1 MRLRVLPGG
10 EDPGSTE
17 MDKTDEELLK
27 ELAAG
32 REAAIG
38 TLYARYAP
46 IVFGMAAQ
54 AVDRGTAEEIVQ
66 DVFLA
71 VWKGAS
77 SFDPAKGSARPWLL
91 QIAHYRIANSLRN
104 RSRRPRT
111 ASDSDGDR
119 FADAPDPSPDPGEE
133 AWANH
138 RRAILRSAL
147 DALPPPQ
154 RQALGLAYF
163 EELSHGEVAE
173 VLGLPLGTAKSRI
186 RAGLAGLRR
195 RLAPIS
201 AVLAIVLAVAVAVRV
216 SAKREELARD
226 ERALAM
232 LTSSDLVP
240 LRLTAAEGVAPETHA
255 TYRYRPGGTMAVL
268 TLSNFA
274 AAPPGQTY
282 RAWILEPSGWSAL
295 GTLRPGSDG
304 RARLIA
310 EGPHFSARPQA
321 LEITRESAPGPQPA
335 GPVVVRWKPE
345 NP

>member
-10 EDPGSTE
+10 AGPGSTE
-17 MDKTDEELLK
+17 MDKTDEELLR

-32 REAAIG
+32 REASIG
-38 TLYARYAP
+38 PLYARYAP
-46 IVFGMAAQ
+46 IVFGMARQ

-77 SFDPAKGSARPWLL
+77 SFDANKGPVRPWLL
-91 QIAHYRIANSLRN
+91 QIAHYRIANALRT
-104 RSRRPRT
+104 RSRRPQT
-111 ASDSDGDR
+111 ASESDSDR
-119 FADAPDPSPDPGEE
+119 VADAPDPSPDPGEE
-133 AWANH
+133 AWGNH

-147 DALPPPQ
+147 EALPPPQ

-163 EELSHGEVAE
+163 DELSHGEIAE

-195 RLAPIS
+195 QLAPIS
-201 AVLAIVLAVAVAVRV
+201 AVLAVVLAVGIAVRV
-216 SAKREELARD
+216 ASKREELARD

-232 LTSSDLVP
+232 LTSSDLIP
-240 LRLTAAEGVAPETHA
+240 LRLTAAGGVAPETHA

-274 AAPPGQTY
+274 AALPGETY
-282 RAWILEPSGWSAL
+282 RAWILEPSGWTLL
-295 GTLRPGSDG
+295 GDLHPGADG
-304 RARLIA
+304 KARLIV
-310 EGPHFSARPQA
+310 EGPRFAARPQA
-321 LEITRESAPGPQPA
+321 LEVTRESAPGAQPA

-345 NP
+345 TP